1 MPDASPNVLHR
12 EMRPGFFGAALQAVK
27 YFGLT
32 KAAALWL
39 LLRAEESKFVAS
51 AATPEAKRLRA
62 ELLAQFKLIYRSILC
77 LHFPFHFALV
87 AKFLLDLKV
96 PGPIVECGAFKGGSS
111 SQLSLLARATK
122 RKLYVCDSFQG
133 LPAPAKSEAKVK
145 IFNDS
150 RTHTYQEGDY
160 AATLDEIKANISRY
174 GAIEVCEFVP
184 GFFNRSLPKL
194 NVRPAAIVLDV
205 DLISSARDCLKPLW
219 PRLRKGGYVFTH
231 EAESETY
238 MQGLLDKAWWRTHLK
253 ECPPLIFG
261 AGSSLSP
268 VAEGL
273 ALFRKV

>member
-1 MPDASPNVLHR
+1 MTEPSQSDLHR
-12 EMRPGFFGAALQAVK
+12 EMRPGFLGAALQAVK

-39 LLRAEESKFVAS
+39 LLRAEERKFVSS
-51 AATPEAKRLRA
+51 APNPQAKRQRA
-62 ELLAQFKLIYRSILC
+62 ELLAQFKTIYRSILC

-87 AKFLLDLKV
+87 AKFLLGLDVK
-96 PGPIVECGAFKGGSS
+96 GPIVECGAFKGGSS
-111 SQLSLLARATK
+111 AQLSLIARATG

-133 LPAPAKSEAKVK
+133 LPAPTKSEAKVK
-145 IFNDS
+145 IFNDT

-160 AATLDEIKANISRY
+160 AATLEEIKGNIARY

-194 NVRPAAIVLDV
+194 KVQPAAILLDV
-205 DLISSARDCLKPLW
+205 DLISSARDCLKSLW
-219 PRLRKGGYVFTH
+219 PRLKPGGYVFTH

-238 MQGLLDKAWWRTHLK
+238 MQGLMDKAWWKTHLK

-273 ALFRKV
+273 ALFRKA